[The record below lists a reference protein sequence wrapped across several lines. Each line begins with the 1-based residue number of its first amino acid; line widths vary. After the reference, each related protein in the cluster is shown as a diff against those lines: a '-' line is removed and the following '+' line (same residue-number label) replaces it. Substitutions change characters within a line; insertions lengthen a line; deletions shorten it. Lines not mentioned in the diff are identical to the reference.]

1 MSCWKESQRD
11 RRYAQD
17 LSSRS
22 FKSRLLVSTTFR
34 ACGAQL
40 RPLFARLA
48 EKTVAVEAGEP
59 DLLKSNFVNGIKRMS
74 VSVTPR

>member
-1 MSCWKESQRD
+1 MFSDPD
-11 RRYAQD
+11 RFDILRNPNPHV
-17 LSSRS
+17 S
-22 FKSRLLVSTTFR
+22 FGGGGPHFCLGANLAR
-34 ACGAQL
+34 AQL

-48 EKTVAVEAGEP
+48 EKTVSIEAGEP